1 MLMYKAIFMTRELKP
16 ADALLVPISNRD
28 AIPDALRVCKNFAKL
43 GGLMIMSTN
52 IIEVED
58 EG

>member
-1 MLMYKAIFMTRELKP
+1 MTRELKP
-16 ADALLVPISNRD
+16 ANALLVPISDRN

-43 GGLMIMSTN
+43 SDLMIMSTD